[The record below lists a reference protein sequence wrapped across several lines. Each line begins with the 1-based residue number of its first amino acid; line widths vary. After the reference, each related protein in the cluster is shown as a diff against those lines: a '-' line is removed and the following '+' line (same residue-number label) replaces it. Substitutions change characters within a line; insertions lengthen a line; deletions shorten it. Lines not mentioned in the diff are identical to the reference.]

1 MPTSRTQVWGFFF
14 ESYGFTA
21 SDRCTVAVLCFGR
34 NQLEIVM
41 KNIFAVL
48 AILLLAACG
57 AETATTAATA
67 AVIKK
72 QELEQGKKTMEQAK
86 QNIGQSMELMQQ
98 SAQRAGEA
106 AEK

>member
-1 MPTSRTQVWGFFF
+1 
-14 ESYGFTA
+14 
-21 SDRCTVAVLCFGR
+21 
-34 NQLEIVM
+34 M
-41 KNIFAVL
+41 KNFLIIL
-48 AILLLAACG
+48 ASVTLAACG

-72 QELEQGKKTMEQAK
+72 QELEQGKKTMDQVK